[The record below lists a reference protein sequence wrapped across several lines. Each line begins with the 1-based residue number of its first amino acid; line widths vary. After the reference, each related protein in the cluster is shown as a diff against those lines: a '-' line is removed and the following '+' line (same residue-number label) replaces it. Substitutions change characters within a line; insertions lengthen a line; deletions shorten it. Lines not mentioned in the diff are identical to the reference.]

1 MPVEGDL
8 TTSMFHIL
16 MSLADRP
23 RHGYGIL
30 GEIEQ
35 RTDGGLRMGT
45 GTLYSAIR
53 RLLNKGLIQESS
65 ARPDQDD
72 DERRVYYELTD
83 EGLAAAQAE
92 ARRLGLLVAQARN
105 KQLLPRG

>member
-1 MPVEGDL
+1 
-8 TTSMFHIL
+8 MFHIL

-30 GEIEQ
+30 REIEG
-35 RTDGGLRMGT
+35 RTDGEVRMGT

-53 RLLNKGLIQESS
+53 RLLNKGVIRESS
-65 ARPDQDD
+65 SRPDTDD

-83 EGLAAAQAE
+83 EGLAAARGE
-92 ARRLGLLVAQARN
+92 ARRLGLLVAQARS